1 MSGTKLLASL
11 AGRPAF
17 LHRAIDSLGQVPF
30 VLYVQTS
37 GAQRC
42 PQPSAPRTGP
52 PYHAFPCGPYLVD
65 RHATENTGCISYVF
79 FAEVHGTLPTFM
91 RHATE
96 NNGQV
101 SFAFLAAASEGWY
114 AFSHLSTDVYG
125 LVSVVLYAK
134 APEALHSLSPRA
146 TKNTGQVSLARYVK
160 VFFRGHAQRV

>member
-1 MSGTKLLASL
+1 MSGTQLLASL

-96 NNGQV
+96 NNG
-101 SFAFLAAASEGWY
+101 SA
-114 AFSHLSTDVYG
+114 
-125 LVSVVLYAK
+125 VLYVK

-146 TKNTGQVSLARYVK
+146 TENTGQVSLARYVK
-160 VFFRGHAQRV
+160 VFFRGRAQRVKPCFCE